1 MREEKHNPQK
11 VSRNTIW
18 YDTFLLFSYPQTAL
32 EPFPSVSVNTS
43 PASQDLS
50 CVLCFRTP
58 WNCNPKIDKD
68 GKSTSFLTG
77 KKAREVG
84 LQDVPCQ
91 REAPFNAQGWK
102 QATLG
107 SAWTRTFWNVFITYT
122 KGFLCSV
129 WLYLKIKDK
138 IISLPTRSS
147 QISFLGLKH

>member
-11 VSRNTIW
+11 VSRSTIW

-138 IISLPTRSS
+138 SSLS
-147 QISFLGLKH
+147 LLEVHK